1 MTLTEGQL
9 ISRGRQFICKVLK
22 RNLRKFTFTYVIGI
36 RMTKTPLP
44 HLYQSLPLIKFIWI
58 FRTSCLLRPST
69 PPFIRNPGVC
79 FKKNSNSLSD
89 NYINIFDEPHKLS
102 TLKDGFKQ
110 ACNEAFIY
118 NNSESITDFN
128 VDSQLIMLTCKLDG
142 NNNFDSIKQITS
154 NK

>member
-9 ISRGRQFICKVLK
+9 ISHGRQFICKVLK

-36 RMTKTPLP
+36 RMTKTSLP

-79 FKKNSNSLSD
+79 FKKNSNNLSD
-89 NYINIFDEPHKLS
+89 NYINIFDEPHKRMALS
-102 TLKDGFKQ
+102 KRAMKLLFTTTVNQLLILTLILNWS
-110 ACNEAFIY
+110 C
-118 NNSESITDFN
+118 
-128 VDSQLIMLTCKLDG
+128 
-142 NNNFDSIKQITS
+142 
-154 NK
+154 